1 MNNKGYVTVFVTLM
15 IVVMLVITVA
25 VMKITDESGA
35 KTKAVSA
42 VSSAMSSEKA
52 NYNRFIFDRYH
63 ILLLDKNA
71 SGSGEGAMEQGIEA
85 CLKID
90 LGEGFSVNSVELSGT
105 KGILDNT
112 CDEFKLQIKDNF
124 KYQVVEYTVDNI
136 LKKTNG
142 EDEPIDNETINEIDS
157 DVNSAEIEQDDG
169 AEGNDE
175 AGDEEDSSL
184 EITVED
190 PRDELKTYVLFGIPA
205 LILPDDAPLS
215 SNIVKDAELP
225 SAGRPK
231 NFIDEIKTEFDDLD
245 RMEIDSVKG
254 HGWTTNLVTNAEA
267 VMYSAECFNCLTD
280 QKYDDTYLNLEMEYI
295 VGGDETDAKNYK
307 KVVNEI
313 LLIRFGFNL
322 AYILNDSQKMK
333 KCETLAT
340 FLTIEFPGAKEPVKY
355 LLAGCWSYIESIA
368 DVYRLLRNHKVPFV
382 KSSETWVTDFHSLSN
397 LESLEG
403 EASDDETG
411 LDYKEYLM
419 ILIALQGNDMYYRM
433 LDLMQMNV
441 TQPELEGGDTTF
453 RMKNAITAF
462 GVNAD
467 IGYGSKEFN
476 IHEETGY

>member
-1 MNNKGYVTVFVTLM
+1 MNNKGYVTVFVTMM

-25 VMKITDESGA
+25 VMKITDESSA

-63 ILLLDKNA
+63 ILLLDKNV
-71 SGSGEGAMEQGIEA
+71 SGSGEGAMEQEIED
-85 CLKID
+85 CLKVD
-90 LGEGFSVNSVELSGT
+90 LGDGFTVNSVELSGT

-124 KYQVVEYTVDNI
+124 KYQVFEYTVEKI
-136 LKKTNG
+136 LKKTSG
-142 EDEPIDNETINEIDS
+142 DDEPIDDETINAIDS
-157 DVNSAEIEQDDG
+157 DVSSSQNNLENNEDESGE
-169 AEGNDE
+169 EG
-175 AGDEEDSSL
+175 SL
-184 EITVED
+184 DITVED

-205 LILPDDAPLS
+205 LVLPDDAVLS
-215 SNIVKDAELP
+215 SNIVIETDLP

-231 NFIDEIKTEFDDLD
+231 TFVDEIKTEFDDLD
-245 RMEIDSVKG
+245 RMEIDCVKG

-295 VGGDETDAKNYK
+295 VGGDETDAKNYE

-322 AYILNDSQKMK
+322 AFILKDSQKME

-340 FLTIEFPGAKEPVKY
+340 LLTVEFPAAKEPVKY

-397 LESLEG
+397 LESLES
-403 EASDDETG
+403 EPSDEESG

-433 LDLMQMNV
+433 LDLMQLNV
-441 TQPELEGGDTTF
+441 TQADLDGGDTTF

-467 IGYGSKEFN
+467 IAYGSKEFN
-476 IHEETGY
+476 IHEEAGY